1 MFSQNI
7 LNGALVCLVSY
18 SPFFLLSFITADI
31 ARISSTE
38 KCLIK
43 TPGIPPVKMTVLME
57 SSLSRSSI
65 IGIVS
70 AIISDVR
77 KPFGG
82 LLKVIMPIPLS
93 FSLVTKDIKTSSNFV
108 NLRLTLFNFLSKL
121 N

>member
-1 MFSQNI
+1 
-7 LNGALVCLVSY
+7 
-18 SPFFLLSFITADI
+18 
-31 ARISSTE
+31 
-38 KCLIK
+38 
-43 TPGIPPVKMTVLME
+43 
-57 SSLSRSSI
+57 
-65 IGIVS
+65 GIVS
-70 AIISDVR
+70 AIISDVK